1 MTRPIETRSG
11 LRERRL
17 GILTGIP
24 MGQESAAELHGG
36 SMTPSPSTPPPARGP
51 VARAAR
57 RAGILRAAAS
67 AFARSGYA
75 ATSMDEIAAE
85 AGITKLV
92 VYRYFDS
99 KEALYRSVLERV
111 FQRLAEEFIAA
122 YSADPMGPGVG
133 ARATVTVA
141 REDPDGF
148 RLLWHHAAREPE
160 FATYARELREHAV
173 EASRVLFASWPDPA
187 LREWAAQTVVS
198 YVVEATLNWIEH
210 GSPDRDDEV
219 VGMIAVA
226 VAAAVG
232 AQQGPAGGR
241 GGRRS

>member
-1 MTRPIETRSG
+1 MA
-11 LRERRL
+11 
-17 GILTGIP
+17 
-24 MGQESAAELHGG
+24 QESSARLRAG
-36 SMTPSPSTPPPARGP
+36 SPTPPPSAAVPARGP

-99 KEALYRSVLERV
+99 KEVLYRSVLERV
-111 FQRLAEEFIAA
+111 FQRLAEEFLAA

-133 ARATVTVA
+133 ARAMVTVA

-160 FATYARELREHAV
+160 FATYTRELRERAI
-173 EASRVLFASWPDPA
+173 EASRLLFESWPDPL

-198 YVVEATLNWIEH
+198 YLVEATLNWIEH
-210 GSPDRDDEV
+210 GNHDRDGEV
-219 VGMIAVA
+219 VEMMAVA
-226 VAAAVG
+226 VAAAVD

-241 GGRRS
+241 RGKRL